1 MRLLMRGR
9 TKLAIQFMSLLYHGL
24 VAGCMH

>member
-1 MRLLMRGR
+1 MRGR

-24 VAGCMH
+24 AAGCMH